1 MYIYIYITLNPAP
14 HNQKVDGETR
24 PRRNAKYPDT
34 LIDRPFFDR
43 PDVNTPWVLPSFSHA
58 HTHSVSVFLPLSLAG
73 TVGHHA
79 PSLTHRSV
87 SE

>member
-1 MYIYIYITLNPAP
+1 MYICICIYIYIYKYITLNPTP

-43 PDVNTPWVLPSFSHA
+43 PDVNTPWVLLSFS
-58 HTHSVSVFLPLSLAG
+58 LPE

-79 PSLTHRSV
+79 PSLAQD
-87 SE
+87 